1 MMGLQYDNYSAILI
15 SKRQESANNQQFV
28 QPTYP
33 MNISIVKFGFYN
45 CILRIFKLNAQVF

>member
-33 MNISIVKFGFYN
+33 MKISILKFGFYN